1 MNNSLLQLVAT
12 QFRMFYREPSVIF
25 WAIGFPVLMA
35 WVLGIAFSNKGELK
49 KNVLVISSGNS
60 GAENKFSGTK
70 VIGKKDGTDVKI
82 HFLKTDKENALTS
95 IKRGEANLL
104 TELRND
110 STIYYFDPANAD
122 AQLTYLM
129 LDKELQSNE
138 NGNKSQV
145 IKLSKTGSRYIDF
158 LIPGLIA
165 MGIMNSCVWGIGW
178 NLIEFRMKK
187 LLRRMVATPMK
198 KSYFLIS
205 QFITRSLIGLFEAFI
220 LYIFAYFYFGIT
232 IEGSLAALFIV
243 YIAGTIAFSGIAFL
257 ISSRVEKSEAGNGL
271 VNVVVLPLTIL
282 SGIFFSYHN
291 FPDWAIPVIRALPLT
306 LLADAM
312 RSIFLENIG
321 VENILLPAGLL
332 TLTGLVFFAVSLKI
346 YKWY

>member
-1 MNNSLLQLVAT
+1 MNKSLLQLVAM

-49 KNVLVISSGNS
+49 KNVLVIN
-60 GAENKFSGTK
+60 AENAAAGSKFSGSKT
-70 VIGKKDGTDVKI
+70 IGKKDGTDIKI
-82 HFLKTDKENALTS
+82 HFIKTDKENALTS
-95 IKRGEANLL
+95 IKRGEANLV

-110 STIYYFDPANAD
+110 STLYYFDPVNAD
-122 AQLTYLM
+122 AQLTYL
-129 LDKELQSNE
+129 LLEKELKSNQIGS
-138 NGNKSQV
+138 NSKV
-145 IKLSKTGSRYIDF
+145 VKLSKTGSRYIDF

-165 MGIMNSCVWGIGW
+165 MGIMNSCIWGIGW

-205 QFITRSLIGLFEAFI
+205 QFITRSLIGLFEAFV

-232 IEGSLAALFIV
+232 IEGSLAALLII

-257 ISSRVEKSEAGNGL
+257 VSSRVEKSESGNGL
-271 VNVVVLPLTIL
+271 VNVVIMPMTIL
-282 SGIFFSYHN
+282 SGVFFSYHN
-291 FPDWAIPVIRALPLT
+291 FPDWAIPVIRTLPLT
-306 LLADAM
+306 LLADTM

-321 VENILLPAGLL
+321 VEKILLPAGLL
-332 TLTGLVFFAVSLKI
+332 TLTGLVFFAVSLKV